1 MPVRPV
7 RSLPMRPLALV
18 LLLLA
23 VGACT
28 SSADSTTTT
37 AVTTTH
43 AETATTEAE
52 TTTTTIPPE
61 CAPPP
66 YQVGVLPEK
75 VEPTVVAFDELPRD
89 PYLEVPG
96 SSSTIWL
103 DGEGALAMT
112 LIRGTL
118 PLEMWP
124 GESSIIEIDG
134 VQARVGPFEDGSWV
148 VGWAEPGE
156 QRCDLFTMVFFPPIE
171 PAEVQATLASMD
183 RTAG

>member
-1 MPVRPV
+1 
-7 RSLPMRPLALV
+7 MRPLV
-18 LLLLA
+18 PLLLLA
-23 VGACT
+23 AAC
-28 SSADSTTTT
+28 SPSADSTTTT
-37 AVTTTH
+37 TTTV
-43 AETATTEAE
+43 AETTTTEAE

-66 YQVGVLPEK
+66 YDVAVLPEK
-75 VEPTVVAFDELPRD
+75 VEPTVVPFDELPRD

-103 DGEGALAMT
+103 DDEGALAMV

-124 GESSIIEIDG
+124 GESGSVEIDG

-148 VGWAEPGE
+148 VGWTEPGE

-171 PAEVQATLASMD
+171 PAEVEATLASMD